1 MKKIILRPH
10 PYTAENEI
18 INIIHK
24 KITSSNKYKI
34 TKFKFLENRKLF

>member
-24 KITSSNKYKI
+24 KLLHQINI
-34 TKFKFLENRKLF
+34 KLLQI

>member
-24 KITSSNKYKI
+24 KITSSNKYKLQNLN
-34 TKFKFLENRKLF
+34 FGE